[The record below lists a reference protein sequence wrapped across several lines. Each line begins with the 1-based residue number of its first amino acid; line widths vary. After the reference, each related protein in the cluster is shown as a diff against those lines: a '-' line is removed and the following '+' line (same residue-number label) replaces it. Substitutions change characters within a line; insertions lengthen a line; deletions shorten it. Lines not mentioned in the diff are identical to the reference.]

1 MNDLDSLK
9 KRASKVKSIL
19 DQKIGVRQTHLN
31 NLEVETKI
39 FDENTYNKQLNS
51 ASIDLLNLASFQR
64 RKNTVQ
70 HLETLIDAFSKA
82 VYGQEYTFF
91 FKVYDTS
98 FTKLEPMMR
107 KPASNGDFMEVDLK
121 DGSGG
126 GLLEICSFA
135 ARLAC
140 NEIEGYQGPLFL
152 DETFKSLSADK
163 KVRDLMNVLEEY
175 VKQTKKQFFFINHK
189 ADVYGKIADKIF
201 LTQLVNK
208 STQVSEVSFEEIIT
222 KYTYTVPQG
231 EDEVED

>member
-31 NLEVETKI
+31 NLEAETKI

-121 DGSGG
+121 SG
-126 GLLEICSFA
+126 
-135 ARLAC
+135 
-140 NEIEGYQGPLFL
+140 
-152 DETFKSLSADK
+152 
-163 KVRDLMNVLEEY
+163 
-175 VKQTKKQFFFINHK
+175 
-189 ADVYGKIADKIF
+189 DKIRLYVF
-201 LTQLVNK
+201 RCRDRRAIPQRERCRRSKPRILQDIFFSFMTGLT
-208 STQVSEVSFEEIIT
+208 I
-222 KYTYTVPQG
+222 
-231 EDEVED
+231 

>member
-9 KRASKVKSIL
+9 KRASKVKSVL

-31 NLEVETKI
+31 NLEIETKI

-98 FTKLEPMMR
+98 LTKLEPMMR
-107 KPASNGDFMEVDLK
+107 KPASNEDFMEVDLK

-126 GLLEICSFA
+126 GLLEIDSFA

-163 KVRDLMNVLEEY
+163 VEY
-175 VKQTKKQFFFINHK
+175 VKQTGKQFFFINHK
-189 ADVYGKIADKIF
+189 ADVYGKIADKIL
-201 LTQLVNK
+201 LTELVNK
-208 STQVSEVSFEEIIT
+208 STKVSEVSFEEIVT
-222 KYTYTVPQG
+222 KYTYTVPKY